1 MRFFYLQ
8 QAEVICYG
16 ERKGEKMKEKDPQID
31 QWAMP
36 PWLEKTIQYVDTQLN
51 WLDLAFFG
59 LGIILLGVIF
69 FLIFRKKKRI
79 HVEEIA
85 TICETYENDIQE
97 IKRGHLE
104 EIEKAEE
111 SIRAFRKKLEGI
123 EAEYEESL
131 KEKEV
136 TYSKRVQKIEKGHS
150 AIRST
155 DELTIYEMKG
165 EIERLRAKQ
174 VNELEV
180 FEGEMKKLKE
190 EIKGLHEGHA
200 KEIEMAELE
209 IADLRK
215 QMRALMYRV

>member
-1 MRFFYLQ
+1 MN
-8 QAEVICYG
+8 
-16 ERKGEKMKEKDPQID
+16 EKDPQID
-31 QWAMP
+31 QWAMS
-36 PWLEKTIQYVDTQLN
+36 PWLEKIIQYIDTQLN
-51 WLDLAFFG
+51 WLDLIAFG
-59 LGIILLGVIF
+59 LGILLLTVVFFIF
-69 FLIFRKKKRI
+69 FRKKKRI
-79 HVEEIA
+79 YVEGIA

-111 SIRAFRKKLEGI
+111 SIRDFKKRLGGI

-131 KEKEV
+131 KEQELS
-136 TYSKRVQKIEKGHS
+136 YSKRVQKIEKGHS
-150 AIRST
+150 EIHST
-155 DELTIYEMKG
+155 DEMTIYEMKN
-165 EIERLRAKQ
+165 EIQRLRAKQ
-174 VNELEV
+174 VNEVET
-180 FEGEMKKLKE
+180 FEGEIKKLKE